1 MWAGD
6 MKRSLLDDVLRDS
19 AVDVGNDD
27 AIVPVPQVDAAGT
40 ASRPLVLGRDGECRL
55 VHPFHQVQLHLRN

>member
-1 MWAGD
+1 MSAGD
-6 MKRSLLDDVLRDS
+6 MKKSSLDYVLCDS
-19 AVDVGNDD
+19 AIYVGNDD

-40 ASRPLVLGRDGECRL
+40 AGSSLVLGRHRECRL